1 MKIGL
6 FILLLAVV
14 LGGLVG
20 TVVVRDPGYVLL
32 AYGDNAV
39 ETSLWFAALLLLMLY
54 FFIRFIVFAFTRS
67 LAGGGAL
74 GSWVRHRKTR
84 TARQQTVRGLL
95 LMAEGDWAEARKLLV
110 ASANEVGS
118 PLINYLNAARA
129 AHELGDTEGR
139 DDLLRQAHESTPGS
153 RFAVALT
160 QAQLQM
166 AVAQWEQCLATLLQL
181 KQESPRHPQVL
192 KMLSQCYQE
201 LADWPALIELLPA
214 LKKEKVV
221 PADELSQL
229 QLVAWRSLLAT
240 TSESPEQVWQRVPK
254 DLKRSSGLIGQ
265 YAQTLAAAG
274 PSDEAEAAIRAG
286 LQHAWDEELVALY
299 GQIEADDAERQLKYA
314 EGWLKE
320 RPNDPTLLLALGRI
334 CMMNHQWAKAREYM
348 EASLRLLR
356 TPEVYGELGR
366 LCTALGDTERGSE
379 YFSQSLRTLPALPL
393 PAARS

>member
-1 MKIGL
+1 MKIGF
-6 FILLLAVV
+6 FILVLAVV

-32 AYGDNAV
+32 AYGDSAV
-39 ETSLWFAALLLLMLY
+39 ETSLWFAALLLLVAY
-54 FFIRFIVFAFTRS
+54 FLVRFIVYTFTRS

-74 GSWVRHRKTR
+74 SSWVRHRKTR
-84 TARQQTVRGLL
+84 TARQQTVQGLL
-95 LMAEGDWAEARKLLV
+95 LMAEGDWQEARKLLV
-110 ASANEVGS
+110 TSANEVRS
-118 PLINYLNAARA
+118 PLINYLSAARA

-192 KMLSQCYQE
+192 AMLRQCYQE
-201 LADWPALIELLPA
+201 LADWPALIELLPV
-214 LKKEKVV
+214 LKKEKVL
-221 PADELSQL
+221 PADELTQL

-240 TSESPEQVWQRVPK
+240 TSESPEHVWQRVPK
-254 DLKRSSGLIGQ
+254 DLKRASALIGQ
-265 YAQTLAAAG
+265 YAQTLAATG

-299 GQIEADDAERQLKYA
+299 GQIEANDVERQLKYA
-314 EGWLKE
+314 ESWLKE

-356 TPEVYGELGR
+356 TPEVYAELGR
-366 LCTALGDTERGSE
+366 LCTALGDAERGSE

-393 PAARS
+393 PNAR

>member
-6 FILLLAVV
+6 FILVLAVV

-32 AYGDNAV
+32 AYGDSAV
-39 ETSLWFAALLLLMLY
+39 ETSLWFAALLLLIVY
-54 FFIRFIVFAFTRS
+54 FLIRIIVYSFSRS
-67 LAGGGAL
+67 LAGSGAL
-74 GSWVRHRKTR
+74 SSWVRQRKTR

-95 LMAEGDWAEARKLLV
+95 LMAEGEWQEARKLLV
-110 ASANEVGS
+110 ASADEVGS

-129 AHELGDTEGR
+129 AHELGDAEGR

-192 KMLSQCYQE
+192 AMLRQCYQE
-201 LADWPALIELLPA
+201 LADWPALIELLPV
-214 LKKEKVV
+214 LKKEKVL
-221 PADELSQL
+221 PAEELTQL

-240 TSESPEQVWQRVPK
+240 SSESPEAVWRRVPK
-254 DLKRSSGLIGQ
+254 DLKRASVLIGQ
-265 YAQTLAAAG
+265 YAQTLAADG
-274 PSDEAEAAIRAG
+274 PSDEAESAIRAG
-286 LQHAWDEELVALY
+286 LQHIWDEELVALY
-299 GQIEADDAERQLKYA
+299 GQIEANDAERQLKYA
-314 EGWLKE
+314 ENWLKE

-366 LCTALGDTERGSE
+366 LCTALGDAERGSE

-393 PAARS
+393 PSAP